1 MKLIAN
7 CILLI
12 LLVISITIIA
22 SNSKVSSVSV
32 FNSALTLANPGDSIT
47 LANQTWQNAVISFT
61 GKSGTAVA
69 PIVLCAETAGKAIFA
84 GSSNLSI
91 GGNYLVVDG
100 LFFNGAVSSTS
111 NLVQF
116 RTIGANYANHC
127 RLTRT
132 AFVDCNPPINT
143 TQIIWVNLYGT
154 YNRVDHCY
162 FSGKN
167 NQGPI
172 CQLTR
177 DIPDPNYCHIDS
189 NYFAELPNLG
199 INGGETVK
207 LGSGKY
213 SLFNSNSVV
222 EYNLFEKCNGEIETV
237 SNKSSENIVRYNTFV
252 NNEGTV
258 CIRQGRKVQVYGIFF
273 FGNNTPNTGGIR
285 VHGRDHVVFNN
296 YFADLGGNDTRSAL
310 SLEDGWAVADT
321 STSAAYFPIKNL
333 LIANN
338 TFINCANNINIGI
351 QGDASS
357 IQAPDSVT
365 LANNVVYAT
374 KSNVIS
380 PIITQVNV
388 PTHVTWASN
397 YMYGTNLGISV
408 PNGVN
413 TTTNPLMALQSDGLY
428 RLVTNSPLIN
438 ASSLKYTFLTTDI
451 DGQLR
456 DSQPDIGADEVSTST
471 KTVRPLT
478 ANDVGPGNLDLILE
492 INVVKENSDKSIFDI
507 FQNYPN
513 PFSGSTSISYR
524 IDQLSKVQL
533 HVFDLFGREI
543 TTLVQRVQL
552 PGTYNVLLDSK
563 KHSTNDGVYFC
574 RISVGSTSK
583 SIKIICLNR

>member
-1 MKLIAN
+1 
-7 CILLI
+7 
-12 LLVISITIIA
+12 
-22 SNSKVSSVSV
+22 
-32 FNSALTLANPGDSIT
+32 
-47 LANQTWQNAVISFT
+47 
-61 GKSGTAVA
+61 
-69 PIVLCAETAGKAIFA
+69 
-84 GSSNLSI
+84 
-91 GGNYLVVDG
+91 
-100 LFFNGAVSSTS
+100 
-111 NLVQF
+111 
-116 RTIGANYANHC
+116 
-127 RLTRT
+127 
-132 AFVDCNPPINT
+132 
-143 TQIIWVNLYGT
+143 
-154 YNRVDHCY
+154 
-162 FSGKN
+162 
-167 NQGPI
+167 
-172 CQLTR
+172 
-177 DIPDPNYCHIDS
+177 
-189 NYFAELPNLG
+189 
-199 INGGETVK
+199 
-207 LGSGKY
+207 
-213 SLFNSNSVV
+213 
-222 EYNLFEKCNGEIETV
+222 
-237 SNKSSENIVRYNTFV
+237 
-252 NNEGTV
+252 
-258 CIRQGRKVQVYGIFF
+258 
-273 FGNNTPNTGGIR
+273 
-285 VHGRDHVVFNN
+285 
-296 YFADLGGNDTRSAL
+296 
-310 SLEDGWAVADT
+310 
-321 STSAAYFPIKNL
+321 

-413 TTTNPLMALQSDGLY
+413 TTTNPLMSLQSDGLF
-428 RLVTNSPLIN
+428 RPAANSPLIN
-438 ASSLKYTFLTTDI
+438 ASSLKYSFLTTDI

-456 DSQPDIGADEVSTST
+456 DSQPDIGADEVSSST

-478 ANDVGPGNLDLILE
+478 ANDVGPGNLDLILG

-524 IDQLSKVQL
+524 IEQLSKVQL

-543 TTLVQRVQL
+543 TTLVERVQL
-552 PGTYNVLLDSK
+552 PGTYNVLLNSK